1 MMGHATVTAEPADG
15 RRNFSMPPGGRMSR
29 PLIGITSYFEA
40 ARWGDWVREA
50 VLSPPS
56 YAKAVGRA
64 GARRSWF
71 RRSARRRPTTT
82 YAG

>member
-1 MMGHATVTAEPADG
+1 
-15 RRNFSMPPGGRMSR
+15 MSR
-29 PLIGITSYFEA
+29 PLIGITAYFEA

-64 GARRSWF
+64 GARPWCC
-71 RRSARRRPTTT
+71 RPWPPAPWTTT